1 MTTKP
6 GYVVH
11 VVNEDDVT
19 VDWFFGDRPF
29 RQKVPQLILILIGWF
44 FALLPVVIT
53 VSALRHRDDAGGWW
67 SYPEGFELW
76 DLTMATLGLLGVA
89 FVLGFSTL
97 YLVSQLRARSR
108 NHQKTYDEERL
119 ETRLD
124 LAEDLF
130 ASKYGSRER
139 RLDQRNIRIQPYSD
153 FETYELRD
161 RYRTYGVGE

>member
-1 MTTKP
+1 MTEKP

-29 RQKVPQLILILIGWF
+29 RQKILQLILILIGWF

-53 VSALRHRDDAGGWW
+53 VSALTHRNDEGGWW
-67 SYPEGFELW
+67 SYSEGFAVW
-76 DLTMATLGLLGVA
+76 DLTMATLVLLGVA

-108 NHQKTYDEERL
+108 NDQKTYDEERL
-119 ETRLD
+119 ATRLD
-124 LAEDLF
+124 VAGELF
-130 ASKYGSRER
+130 ANKYGSKEI
-139 RLDQRNIRIQPYSD
+139 RLHQRNIRIQPYSD